1 MFYKK
6 RRLTLFLILAIMSL
20 GLLLAACDSKNED
33 ERSGSLEESYS
44 EMKVNLL
51 KEIPTL
57 NLGANVDPGM
67 ENFIPMEKTELLEFY
82 EYSFDLTEVL
92 PELKEAPGE
101 YGVYKWPAGGY
112 YTLNSFQYFT
122 EDEQQTLSITME
134 QGKLPIT
141 GLVEA
146 YDYELESS
154 VVNGIEVMLAKY
166 CKDDKEMMFAQFEYQ
181 DIGFFVTSEGISEDS
196 FLDVVKYL
204 CGDR

>member
-1 MFYKK
+1 
-6 RRLTLFLILAIMSL
+6 
-20 GLLLAACDSKNED
+20 
-33 ERSGSLEESYS
+33 
-44 EMKVNLL
+44 
-51 KEIPTL
+51 
-57 NLGANVDPGM
+57 
-67 ENFIPMEKTELLEFY
+67 
-82 EYSFDLTEVL
+82 
-92 PELKEAPGE
+92 
-101 YGVYKWPAGGY
+101 
-112 YTLNSFQYFT
+112 
-122 EDEQQTLSITME
+122 ME

-204 CGDR
+204 TNR

>member
-92 PELKEAPGE
+92 PE
-101 YGVYKWPAGGY
+101 
-112 YTLNSFQYFT
+112 
-122 EDEQQTLSITME
+122 
-134 QGKLPIT
+134 
-141 GLVEA
+141 
-146 YDYELESS
+146 
-154 VVNGIEVMLAKY
+154 
-166 CKDDKEMMFAQFEYQ
+166 
-181 DIGFFVTSEGISEDS
+181 IGRAHV
-196 FLDVVKYL
+196 
-204 CGDR
+204 